1 MAKRDILII
10 EDNESDAMLMRE
22 AIKETL
28 MENNVMLVNDATEAV
43 KLLNKKEKYAK
54 APRPD
59 LILMDLRMPNFNGF
73 EFLQIVKKDPR
84 FASIPVIVMTGSD
97 EETDIAQAYKLM
109 ANCYIVKPVNFV
121 KYKRVVS
128 VINDFWLGVAK
139 LPPKPIDKDK
149 DKK

>member
-10 EDNESDAMLMRE
+10 EDNESDALLMQE
-22 AIKETL
+22 ALKDSL
-28 MENNVMLVNDATEAV
+28 MDNNLFFMPDATLAIRF
-43 KLLNKKEKYAK
+43 LNKQDDYKD

-73 EFLQIVKKDPR
+73 EFLEVIKKDPR
-84 FASIPVIVMTGSD
+84 FSSIPVIVMTGSD
-97 EETDIAQAYKLM
+97 DNSDIAQAYKLM

-139 LPPKPIDKDK
+139 LPPKQ
-149 DKK
+149 